1 MNTNRSRNVPAGYAR
16 VNPWVIS
23 DDTDAEIRFLT
34 EAFGARE
41 RPGSRVLNQDGSI
54 GHVEVDL
61 HGFVIMMFDRQAG
74 WTTTPSHL
82 RVYADDA
89 AETMARAVKAG
100 AREVT
105 RLTTLA
111 FGERVGRLRDTQGHL
126 WWIHER
132 FEDVSPDELA
142 ARFAD
147 PAALRAMSY
156 VQQSLSEELAT

>member
-1 MNTNRSRNVPAGYAR
+1 MNSDRTSDVPADYAR

-41 RPGSRVLNQDGSI
+41 RRGSRVLNQDGTI

-61 HGFVIMMFDRQAG
+61 DGFVIMMFDRQPG
-74 WTTTPSHL
+74 WTPTPSHL
-82 RVYADDA
+82 RVYTEDA
-89 AETMARAVKAG
+89 AGTMTRAVKAG

-105 RLTTLA
+105 RLTALA
-111 FGERVGRLRDTQGHL
+111 FGERIGRLRDAQGHL

-132 FEDVSPDELA
+132 FETVSPDELA

-147 PAALRAMSY
+147 PAALEAMSY
-156 VQQSLSEELAT
+156 VQQSLNEELAT

>member
-1 MNTNRSRNVPAGYAR
+1 VTMNTNRSRDVPAGYAR
-16 VNPWVIS
+16 VNPWDIS
-23 DDTDAEIRFLT
+23 DDTDAEIHFLT

-41 RPGSRVLNQDGSI
+41 HTGSRVLNQDGSI

-61 HGFVIMMFDRQAG
+61 HGFVIMMFDQPS
-74 WTTTPSHL
+74 WTPTPSHL

-142 ARFAD
+142 ARSAD
-147 PAALRAMSY
+147 PAALRAMRTS
-156 VQQSLSEELAT
+156 SSR

>member
-1 MNTNRSRNVPAGYAR
+1 MCQRSDVTMNTNRSRDVPAGYAR

-23 DDTDAEIRFLT
+23 DDTDAEIHFLT

-41 RPGSRVLNQDGSI
+41 RTGSRVLNQDGSI

-61 HGFVIMMFDRQAG
+61 HGFVIMMFDQPS
-74 WTTTPSHL
+74 WTPTPSHL

-147 PAALRAMSY
+147 PAALRAMRTS
-156 VQQSLSEELAT
+156 SSR

>member
-1 MNTNRSRNVPAGYAR
+1 MSTHRSRHVPAGYAP

-34 EAFGARE
+34 EAFEAHE
-41 RPGSRVLNQDGSI
+41 RPGSRMLNGDGTI
-54 GHVEVDL
+54 GHVEVDID
-61 HGFVIMMFDRQAG
+61 GFVIMLFDRHAG
-74 WTTTPSHL
+74 WTPTPSHL
-82 RVYADDA
+82 RVYTGNA
-89 AETMARAVKAG
+89 ASTMARAVGAG

-111 FGERVGRLRDTQGHL
+111 FGERVGRLRDPQGHL
-126 WWIHER
+126 WWVHER
-132 FEDVSPDELA
+132 FEDVGPDELA

-156 VQQSLSEELAT
+156 VQQSLGEELAT